1 MKRLLFHLWYDNEAR
16 EAVQFYSTVF
26 SNCQLR
32 HHYVLEDTP
41 SGQVELIGFTLE
53 DLSLETLNAGPF
65 FNVILRFPWLYSVKT
80 KQSVPNTCIS

>member
-41 SGQVELIGFTLE
+41 FRPGRTDRLY
-53 DLSLETLNAGPF
+53 AGRPIPGSFECRPF
-65 FNVILRFPWLYSVKT
+65 FST
-80 KQSVPNTCIS
+80 